1 MSNICLQEDLTPSI
15 CEEALDQ
22 FSNSDDS
29 LAQVIEGNSI
39 EVRDFMVLSFVCD
52 QSKLDVEQ
60 LTRVLGLSQNTILDC
75 IARLNKAALVLVSAE
90 PSEDLHKLKGSEIS
104 VSPTAAGR
112 TIARRVLGAG

>member
-1 MSNICLQEDLTPSI
+1 MSKICAPEDLTPSI

-29 LAQVIEGNSI
+29 LAKLIEANSI

-75 IARLNKAALVLVSAE
+75 IERLVKAVLVLVSASS
-90 PSEDLHKLKGSEIS
+90 SEDLHNLKGSDIS

-112 TIARRVLGAG
+112 TIARRVLGGD